1 MDIDFFLSSLSKLPL
16 FDKWAWG
23 AVSVAV
29 LAAAGLILF
38 IERRHF
44 AARDKGGSWLSL
56 RLLSLFVLLPVT
68 AGVIVIPSMAISG
81 PEALAYF
88 YLALLILGPL
98 VWFAGHSLCGRLLR
112 PAFSKGESRFMA
124 ASGLLILFLP
134 FAAATIAQGPIF
146 LASRGL
152 TESAFQAA
160 PAAALPH
167 ATGPV
172 QRFNLPTVGL
182 IYTQSLIAPPGL
194 ELERIDR
201 KVGEIWAD
209 TATSSRDILCR
220 DQQNVHLMWSAHEP
234 TPVLRLYWR
243 LNGQRVQA
251 DFSPATV
258 GDSAEPR
265 EFKVSFR
272 PDGIDPPVPI
282 PRSRASIAYFVGP
295 DRLYF
300 NSLNPLQPGET
311 FANDCIMPGYKRVDS
326 EKEGPP
332 QAVALMFFQSANA
345 PYLRAEIK
353 RPAEPQSN
361 RQP

>member
-1 MDIDFFLSSLSKLPL
+1 MDIDFFLNSIRKLPL
-16 FDKWAWG
+16 FDQWAWG
-23 AVSVAV
+23 TVGFAV

-38 IERRHF
+38 LERRHF
-44 AARDKGGSWLSL
+44 AARNKAGSWLAL
-56 RLLSLFVLLPVT
+56 RLLSLFILLPVT
-68 AGVIVIPSMAISG
+68 AGIVVIPGRMISG

-88 YLALLILGPL
+88 YLALLVLGPL
-98 VWFAGHSLCGRLLR
+98 VWFVGHALCGRLLR

-134 FAAATIAQGPIF
+134 FAAATVAQGPI
-146 LASRGL
+146 LNASRSL
-152 TESAFQAA
+152 TASAFQAA

-182 IYTQSLIAPPGL
+182 IYTQSLNAPTGL

-201 KVGEIWAD
+201 KFGEIWAD
-209 TATSSRDILCR
+209 TATSSHDIFCR
-220 DQQNVHLMWSAHEP
+220 DGQNLHLMWSAREP
-234 TPVLRLYWR
+234 TPVLRLFWR
-243 LNGQRVQA
+243 QNGQRVHA

-258 GDSAEPR
+258 ADSAEPR
-265 EFKVSFR
+265 EFTITFR

-295 DRLYF
+295 DHLYF

-311 FANDCIMPGYKRVDS
+311 FENDCIMPGYKRVAWK
-326 EKEGPP
+326 KEGPP
-332 QAVALMFFQSANA
+332 QAVALMFFQRADA
-345 PYLRAEIK
+345 PYLRAEIH
-353 RPAEPQSN
+353 RPADPQ
-361 RQP
+361 

>member
-1 MDIDFFLSSLSKLPL
+1 MDINTFLTSISKLPL

-23 AVSVAV
+23 AVGVAV

-38 IERRHF
+38 LERRHF

-56 RLLSLFVLLPVT
+56 RLLSLFILLPVT
-68 AGVIVIPSMAISG
+68 AGIIVIPSRAIAG

-88 YLALLILGPL
+88 YLALLVLGPL
-98 VWFAGHSLCGRLLR
+98 VWFAGHTLCGRLLR
-112 PAFSKGESRFMA
+112 PALSKGESRFMA
-124 ASGLLILFLP
+124 ASGLLILLLP
-134 FAAATIAQGPIF
+134 FAAATVAQGLIF
-146 LASRGL
+146 HASRGL

-160 PAAALPH
+160 PGSALPH
-167 ATGPV
+167 ATGPI
-172 QRFNLPTVGL
+172 QHFNLPTVGL
-182 IYTQSLIAPPGL
+182 IYTQSLIAPAGI
-194 ELERIDR
+194 EVDRIDR
-201 KVGEIWAD
+201 KVGENWSD
-209 TATSSRDILCR
+209 TATSSRDVLCR
-220 DQQNVHLMWSAHEP
+220 DQQNVHLMWSAREP

-243 LNGQRVQA
+243 KNGQRVHA
-251 DFSPATV
+251 EYAPATTA
-258 GDSAEPR
+258 DPAEPR
-265 EFKVSFR
+265 EFKVAFH

-311 FANDCIMPGYKRVDS
+311 FANDCIMPGYKRVDW

-332 QAVALMFFQSANA
+332 QAIALMFFQSVNA

-353 RPAEPQSN
+353 RPTNPE
-361 RQP
+361 

>member
-1 MDIDFFLSSLSKLPL
+1 MDINYFLTSLSKLSL
-16 FDKWAWG
+16 FDQWAWG
-23 AVSVAV
+23 AVGVAV
-29 LAAAGLILF
+29 LAATGLILF
-38 IERRHF
+38 LERRHF
-44 AARDKGGSWLSL
+44 AARDKAGSWLSL
-56 RLLSLFVLLPVT
+56 RLLSLFILLPVT

-88 YLALLILGPL
+88 YLALLVLGPL
-98 VWFAGHSLCGRLLR
+98 VWFAGHALCGRLLR
-112 PAFSKGESRFMA
+112 PALSKGESLFMA
-124 ASGLLILFLP
+124 ASGLLVMLLP
-134 FAAATIAQGPIF
+134 FGAATLAQGPIF
-146 LASRGL
+146 HTSRGL
-152 TESAFQAA
+152 TQSAFQAA

-167 ATGPV
+167 AVGPI

-182 IYTQSLIAPPGL
+182 IYTQSLIAPGGV

-201 KVGEIWAD
+201 KVGENWSD
-209 TATSSRDILCR
+209 TATSTRDIFCR
-220 DQQNVHLMWSAHEP
+220 DGQNLHLMWSAREP

-243 LNGQRVQA
+243 QNGQRVQT
-251 DFSPATV
+251 DFSPATAST
-258 GDSAEPR
+258 DPAEPR

-295 DRLYF
+295 ERLYF

-311 FANDCIMPGYKRVDS
+311 FANDCIMPGYKRVAW

-332 QAVALMFFQSANA
+332 QAVALMFFQSVNE

-353 RPAEPQSN
+353 RPADPE
-361 RQP
+361 

>member
-1 MDIDFFLSSLSKLPL
+1 MDIDYYLTSISKLPL

-29 LAAAGLILF
+29 LAAAGLILLR
-38 IERRHF
+38 ERRHF
-44 AARDKGGSWLSL
+44 AARDKAGSWLSL
-56 RLLSLFVLLPVT
+56 RLLSLFLLLPIT

-98 VWFAGHSLCGRLLR
+98 VWFAGHALCGRLLR
-112 PAFSKGESRFMA
+112 PAFSKGESLFMA
-124 ASGLLILFLP
+124 ASGLFVILLP
-134 FAAATIAQGPIF
+134 FAAATLAQGPIF
-146 LASRGL
+146 HASRGL
-152 TESAFQAA
+152 TQSAFQAA
-160 PAAALPH
+160 PATALPY
-167 ATGPV
+167 AVGPV

-182 IYTQSLIAPPGL
+182 IYTQSLIAPAGF

-201 KVGEIWAD
+201 QQGDLWYD
-209 TATSSRDILCR
+209 TATSTRDIFCR
-220 DQQNVHLMWSAHEP
+220 DQQNLHLMWSASERR
-234 TPVLRLYWR
+234 PVLRIYWR
-243 LNGQRVQA
+243 LNGIRVHA
-251 DFSPATV
+251 DFSPATAAV
-258 GDSAEPR
+258 DPAEPR
-265 EFKVSFR
+265 EFNITFR
-272 PDGIDPPVPI
+272 PDGIDPPVPT

-311 FANDCIMPGYKRVDS
+311 FANDCIMPGYKRVDW

-332 QAVALMFFQSANA
+332 QAIALMFFQRADA

-353 RPAEPQSN
+353 RPANPE
-361 RQP
+361 